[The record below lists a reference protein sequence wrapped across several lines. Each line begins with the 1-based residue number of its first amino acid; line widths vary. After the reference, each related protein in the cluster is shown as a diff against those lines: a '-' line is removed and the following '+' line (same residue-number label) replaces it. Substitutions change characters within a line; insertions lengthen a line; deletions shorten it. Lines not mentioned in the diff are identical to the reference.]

1 MPTYEYRCEEC
12 GITFERFQK
21 FSDEPVKIC
30 PECNGPVRRVIYPV
44 GIVFNG
50 SGFYVT
56 DHRSESSSSSARS
69 AKKEGKDADK
79 HSEGKL
85 KSPESSD
92 SSSKN

>member
-56 DHRSESSSSSARS
+56 DHRSESASSSARS

-79 HSEGKL
+79 SLNGKP
-85 KSPESSD
+85 KASESSD
-92 SSSKN
+92 TPSKS